1 MELTRRE
8 LRTFSMLGC
17 ARSFFVHLTD
27 KAKSNE
33 DLVVLTADVGSWV
46 GLEKFQKQCP
56 EQFYNI
62 GIAEQNMVGIA
73 AGMTK
78 TGLNVFAMTYA
89 VFITARAFDQVRVNL
104 GYMKYPIKLVGR
116 SSGLFSSYLG
126 ATHYSWEDIAL
137 MRTIPNLTI
146 VAPADA
152 LEAVKIAEVAVNFD
166 KPMYIRLNDNVNVPM
181 IYKEDYD
188 FEIGRAIVLQEGA
201 DVTIFATG
209 TMVAP
214 SLKAAKLLA
223 EENISAAVVN
233 VHTIKPLDIET
244 VDNYSDGRKLIVSV
258 EEHTI
263 IGGLGSAIA
272 EHNSEKKSAP
282 PQLRIGLPDA
292 YCKPGKYEYLLDKH
306 GLTAEKICARIK
318 QKLIGGYDV

>member
-27 KAKSNE
+27 MAKSDE

-46 GLEKFQKQCP
+46 GLEKFQKQYP
-56 EQFYNI
+56 KQFYNI
-62 GIAEQNMVGIA
+62 GIAEQNMIGIA
-73 AGMTK
+73 AGMSK

-89 VFITARAFDQVRVNL
+89 VFIASRAFDQVRINL
-104 GYMKYPIKLVGR
+104 GLMKYPVKLVGR

-126 ATHYSWEDIAL
+126 ATHYSVEDIAL

-146 VAPADA
+146 VAPSDA
-152 LEAVKIAEVAVNFD
+152 LESVKVVEAAVTFD
-166 KPMYIRLNDNVNVPM
+166 KPMYIRLNDSINAPM

-188 FEIGRAIVLQEGA
+188 FKIGKAIILQEGT

-223 EENISAAVVN
+223 EENISVAVVN
-233 VHTIKPLDIET
+233 IHTIKPLDFET
-244 VDNYSDGRKLIVSV
+244 IDKYSCGRKLIVSV
-258 EEHTI
+258 EEHSV

-272 EHNSEKKSAP
+272 EHNSAKKISP

-292 YCKPGKYEYLLDKH
+292 YCKPGSYEYLLDKY
-306 GLTAEKICARIK
+306 GLTTEKIYARIR
-318 QKLIGGYDV
+318 QEITGGHNV